1 MTPLFRL
8 VFVALLWLFLLS
20 SASALPKLFIRDATC
35 DSIACFPEL
44 DWGAVGGW
52 VDDFINT
59 LPLITVPNIF
69 QGDQKKAP
77 VPNQDPQIELF
88 IEDPS
93 RGSEVCTGALPSG
106 DALDSQAQGGEAGD
120 GIVEPCNTGLSQLVW
135 PVDCADTQGNAEIGK
150 LLLSMDSKYMT
161 SDDPLCSQ
169 KSGGVGFWQAQL
181 TQPQMDTLRQT
192 MGVKAVIRNMPYK
205 FGKLT
210 KRPPGMAMPGT
221 VPSRANLN
229 KKSLK
234 KREILSVIR
243 RPSKD
248 DGLIY
253 LSTPPGFELGSE
265 YVSFAAG
272 KHHVKVWII
281 DEGLAST
288 AEDLQGLSIDYIFA
302 LGAVS
307 KPSRKNS
314 DPAGHGTCI
323 ASKITG
329 RKNGVADSA
338 SISFVKTKPLIGSF
352 LDALA
357 KIFNIVQSSK
367 EVRGF
372 TVLHISGGFVPNQ
385 YGDPDVGRMKDLIQ
399 ALVGFQVI
407 IVTSAGQSDNLENTN
422 PIINT
427 YPAMFSLE
435 FDIITVGAIDPWRG
449 SPGFGKPLP
458 FTASGPAITVRAP
471 GEGYCAMVMD
481 SEPQSLQ
488 QQRPV
493 GRVGGPVVGGGDAV
507 VEPQPVGGADF
518 AAAHVTGLVT
528 YFLTIYPLRT
538 EMLKDV
544 LLPKT
549 MKNYLQAMSKK
560 RDRPPDGETLSVWNG
575 IYGNDD
581 SYVYDEWFGLD
592 PIMWRRV
599 VEPVPLE
606 GQPQSS
612 LLQNDLSFASSD
624 TDTSGTNTKTTST
637 GLVAED
643 DSTTPLAPLVD
654 SSSFILP
661 SPLGG

>member
-1 MTPLFRL
+1 MATLFRL
-8 VFVALLWLFLLS
+8 VFFATLLWLILLS
-20 SASALPKLFIRDATC
+20 SASALPKLFVRDATC

-52 VDDFINT
+52 FDDFINT

-77 VPNQDPQIELF
+77 NQDPQIELF

-93 RGSEVCTGALPSG
+93 RGSEACTGTLPS
-106 DALDSQAQGGEAGD
+106 DNPVDSHAQGGEAGD
-120 GIVEPCNTGLSQLVW
+120 GNVEPCNTGLSQLVW

-150 LLLSMDSKYMT
+150 LLWSMDSKYMT
-161 SDDPLCSQ
+161 SDDPLCSTQ
-169 KSGGVGFWQAQL
+169 KSGVAFWQAQL
-181 TQPQMDTLRQT
+181 SQPQIDTLRQT
-192 MGVKAVIRNMPYK
+192 MGVKAVIRNMPYT

-210 KRPPGMAMPGT
+210 KKSPGTARPGT
-221 VPSRANLN
+221 VPSKANLN

-234 KREILSVIR
+234 KREILDVIR
-243 RPSKD
+243 RTSKD

-314 DPAGHGTCI
+314 DPTGHGTCI
-323 ASKITG
+323 ASKVTG

-357 KIFNIVQSSK
+357 KIFNIVQSSSK
-367 EVRGF
+367 EPVRGF
-372 TVLHISGGFVPNQ
+372 TVLHISGSFVPNEM
-385 YGDPDVGRMKDLIQ
+385 GDPDLGRMRDLIQ

-407 IVTSAGQSDNLENTN
+407 IVTSAGQTETTEKNGNNFPN
-422 PIINT
+422 PIVNS
-427 YPAMFSLE
+427 YPAMLSLE

-449 SPGFGKPLP
+449 SPTFGKPLA
-458 FTASGPAITVRAP
+458 FSASGPSITVRAP

-481 SEPQSLQ
+481 SRDAPYAPVEQ
-488 QQRPV
+488 QQQLEQQQQQP
-493 GRVGGPVVGGGDAV
+493 AV
-507 VEPQPVGGADF
+507 RGGADF

-560 RDRPPDGETLSVWNG
+560 RDGETLSVWNG
-575 IYGNDD
+575 IYGNDET
-581 SYVYDEWFGLD
+581 YVYDSRDWFGLD

-599 VEPVPLE
+599 VEPIVPLGPEPVPAPAPVGPATSIE
-606 GQPQSS
+606 GQEPQS
-612 LLQNDLSFASSD
+612 FAV
-624 TDTSGTNTKTTST
+624 GK
-637 GLVAED
+637 
-643 DSTTPLAPLVD
+643 
-654 SSSFILP
+654 
-661 SPLGG
+661 

>member
-1 MTPLFRL
+1 MTPLFKF
-8 VFVALLWLFLLS
+8 VFATLPWLFWFD
-20 SASALPKLFIRDATC
+20 SASALPKLFVRDATC
-35 DSIACFPEL
+35 DSIACFPGP

-77 VPNQDPQIELF
+77 IQDPQIELF
-88 IEDPS
+88 INDPS
-93 RGSEVCTGALPSG
+93 RGSEACTGALPS
-106 DALDSQAQGGEAGD
+106 DDLDSQGEAGNGNVD
-120 GIVEPCNTGLSQLVW
+120 PCNTGLGQLVW
-135 PVDCADTQGNAEIGK
+135 PVDCADTQRNTEIGK
-150 LLLSMDSKYMT
+150 LLWSMDSKYMT
-161 SDDPLCSQ
+161 SDDPLCTQ
-169 KSGGVGFWQAQL
+169 KSGVGFWQAQL
-181 TQPQMDTLRQT
+181 TQPQIETLRQK

-210 KRPPGMAMPGT
+210 KRSPGTARSGT
-221 VPSRANLN
+221 VPSRANL

-234 KREILSVIR
+234 KREMLSVIR

-253 LSTPPGFELGSE
+253 LSSSPGFEMGSE

-272 KHHVKVWII
+272 KHYVKVWII
-281 DEGLAST
+281 DEGLTST
-288 AEDLQGLSIDYIFA
+288 AEDLQGLSIDYLFA

-314 DPAGHGTCI
+314 DPTGHGTCI

-329 RKNGVADSA
+329 RNNGVADSA

-357 KIFNIVQSSK
+357 KVFNIVQSSK
-367 EVRGF
+367 EPVRGF
-372 TVLHISGGFVPNQ
+372 TVLHISGSFVPIQ
-385 YGDPDVGRMKDLIQ
+385 LGDPEISRMRDLIQ

-407 IVTSAGQSDNLENTN
+407 IVTSAGQSDNGNQN

-427 YPAMFSLE
+427 YPAMLSLE
-435 FDIITVGAIDPWRG
+435 FDIITVGAVDPWRG
-449 SPGFGKPLP
+449 SPDFGKPLP
-458 FTASGPAITVRAP
+458 FTASGPSITVRAP

-481 SEPQSLQ
+481 SEPLQ

-493 GRVGGPVVGGGDAV
+493 GVGPVGDAV
-507 VEPQPVGGADF
+507 EQQPVGGADF
-518 AAAHVTGLVT
+518 AAAHVTGLVA

-538 EMLKDV
+538 KMLKEV

-560 RDRPPDGETLSVWNG
+560 RDRPGGETMSVWNG
-575 IYGNDD
+575 IYGHDEN
-581 SYVYDEWFGLD
+581 YVYDEWFGLD

-599 VEPVPLE
+599 VEPVPAE

-612 LLQNDLSFASSD
+612 LLQNDLSSLSFAD
-624 TDTSGTNTKTTST
+624 ASGTKTST
-637 GLVAED
+637 DVGDDFTTLED
-643 DSTTPLAPLVD
+643 
-654 SSSFILP
+654 SSFIIP
-661 SPLGG
+661 PGDSIATDG

>member
-1 MTPLFRL
+1 MTPFFKL
-8 VFVALLWLFLLS
+8 VFATLPWLFWFD
-20 SASALPKLFIRDATC
+20 SASALPKLFVRDATC
-35 DSIACFPEL
+35 DSIACFPGP

-77 VPNQDPQIELF
+77 IQDPQIELF
-88 IEDPS
+88 INDPS
-93 RGSEVCTGALPSG
+93 RGSEACTGALPS
-106 DALDSQAQGGEAGD
+106 DDLDSQGEAGNGNVD
-120 GIVEPCNTGLSQLVW
+120 PCNTGLGQLVW
-135 PVDCADTQGNAEIGK
+135 PVDCADTQRNTEIGK
-150 LLLSMDSKYMT
+150 LLWSMDSKYMT
-161 SDDPLCSQ
+161 SDDPLCTQ
-169 KSGGVGFWQAQL
+169 KSGVGFWQAQL
-181 TQPQMDTLRQT
+181 TQPQIETLRQK

-210 KRPPGMAMPGT
+210 KRSPGTARSGT
-221 VPSRANLN
+221 VPSRANL

-234 KREILSVIR
+234 KREMLSVIR

-253 LSTPPGFELGSE
+253 LSSPPGFEMGSE

-272 KHHVKVWII
+272 KHYVKVWII
-281 DEGLAST
+281 DEGLTNT
-288 AEDLQGLSIDYIFA
+288 AEDLQGLSIDYLFA

-314 DPAGHGTCI
+314 DPTGHGTCI

-329 RKNGVADSA
+329 RNNGVADSA

-357 KIFNIVQSSK
+357 KVFNIVQSSK
-367 EVRGF
+367 EPVRGF
-372 TVLHISGGFVPNQ
+372 TVLHISGSFVPIQ
-385 YGDPDVGRMKDLIQ
+385 LGDPEISRMRDLIQ

-407 IVTSAGQSDNLENTN
+407 IVTSAGQSDNGNQN

-427 YPAMFSLE
+427 YPAMLSLE
-435 FDIITVGAIDPWRG
+435 FDIITVGAVDPWRG
-449 SPGFGKPLP
+449 SPDFGKPLP
-458 FTASGPAITVRAP
+458 FTASGPSITVRAP

-481 SEPQSLQ
+481 SEPLQ

-493 GRVGGPVVGGGDAV
+493 GVGPVGDAV
-507 VEPQPVGGADF
+507 EQQPVGGADF
-518 AAAHVTGLVT
+518 AAAHVTGLVA

-538 EMLKDV
+538 KMLKEV
-544 LLPKT
+544 LLPKA

-560 RDRPPDGETLSVWNG
+560 RDRPGGETISVWNG
-575 IYGNDD
+575 IYGHDET
-581 SYVYDEWFGLD
+581 YVYDEWFGLD

-599 VEPVPLE
+599 VEPVPAE

-612 LLQNDLSFASSD
+612 LLQNDLSSLSFAD
-624 TDTSGTNTKTTST
+624 ASGTKTST
-637 GLVAED
+637 DVGDDFTTLED
-643 DSTTPLAPLVD
+643 
-654 SSSFILP
+654 SSFIIP
-661 SPLGG
+661 PGDSIATDG